1 MRKPLSHCDR
11 YLKLCIWFAL
21 RFEMPSIDRTNGL
34 PENVQCHI
42 LSFLPIRRTVSTSI
56 LSKRWTNIWRNVS
69 TLIFID
75 FLYGQKA
82 YFLFN
87 EFVYSLLLSRNYIK
101 SFTFRIGY
109 DYPRFGLFLFQISSN
124 GSMLWYNTEFS
135 TSIFPKW
142 MLILTCLLAF
152 WAVEPLLFLNVT
164 ESLWMWRV

>member
-1 MRKPLSHCDR
+1 MLCV
-11 YLKLCIWFAL
+11 LKCHRLIGPTVYPK
-21 RFEMPSIDRTNGL
+21 MSS
-34 PENVQCHI
+34 HI
-42 LSFLPIRRTVSTSI
+42 LSFLPIRRIVSTSI
-56 LSKRWTNIWRNVS
+56 LSKRWANIWRNVS

-152 WAVEPLLFLNVT
+152 WVVEPLLFLNVT
-164 ESLWMWRV
+164 ESLWMWRGFLALHSPHSKSFG